1 MEILVH
7 PFEELLAVLGRVL
20 LAIVSGLVLEELMLG
35 GLARL
40 LLSMPPRTRRGG
52 KKQ

>member
-7 PFEELLAVLGRVL
+7 SLEDLLAVLGRVL
-20 LAIVSGLVLEELMLG
+20 LGIMSVLVLEELTLG

-40 LLSMPPRTRRGG
+40 LLSTPLRTRRGDG
-52 KKQ
+52 KQ